1 MTGSMCDF
9 SIQHYACLP
18 QVALSQFCT
27 LCTDTVHVK
36 LFDFIILSV
45 ISGIQ
50 TQSRAAVT
58 AHRVQA
64 FWQRELP
71 QRNVEAVLH
80 QILCKSWRCSSNPFQ
95 HGKDMCSY
103 PKRCLIAIHTCK
115 WIDKMWECLSLYN
128 LMKRLSFC
136 QQTFLPQ
143 GPSVALV
150 LDVLTEVTVDQFT
163 PQELKDLHFIQKWFQ
178 HNLRPFLPHASGELL
193 SCLSSKDFSCE
204 TYQTM

>member
-18 QVALSQFCT
+18 QVALSNFCT
-27 LCTDTVHVK
+27 LCTDTIHVK

-95 HGKDMCSY
+95 HGKDV
-103 PKRCLIAIHTCK
+103 LISKALFDSDTHLQVNRQNVR
-115 WIDKMWECLSLYN
+115 M
-128 LMKRLSFC
+128 F
-136 QQTFLPQ
+136 
-143 GPSVALV
+143 VAV
-150 LDVLTEVTVDQFT
+150 
-163 PQELKDLHFIQKWFQ
+163 
-178 HNLRPFLPHASGELL
+178 
-193 SCLSSKDFSCE
+193 
-204 TYQTM
+204 